1 MTEDKIDF
9 DSLYQEEKQ
18 NYKKDTTLD
27 KYRYRPK
34 WFYILVIALYFI
46 SSQVLGVIIFSTLQG
61 IGGVSQYSS
70 DEKILEE
77 VFLNNNYLGVIEPS
91 KDFDQYLIRFNRDE
105 NNSQKNNND
114 LYHIYL
120 DATLE
125 PTNNKNFLKY
135 HLVFKKYSPLSS
147 YLITDPNEF
156 NPTKITI
163 DNIKLN
169 QLFKKTANFKSKYKV
184 ITNIE
189 NDDTIS
195 YFSNLAQDL
204 INTNKRNGLLDKS
217 SNIKYDQGLVNG
229 MVYILMLILFVP
241 LMYKEF
247 IYDGKKFLKNPLNF
261 CYNIIGGVIILFL
274 VAYFTDFIT
283 KFMQLI
289 FQEEVNGSVNQAQ
302 IELMLR
308 ANSAPFMY
316 ISAILCAPIIEELV
330 FRKAFFEVG
339 KSKKMVLYTQA
350 LVFGLIHV
358 LGEIKNPVAMLI
370 NLVIYFLAGLAL
382 GGIYLLNKK
391 NIYVSIGVHMIWN
404 TLSFII

>member
-1 MTEDKIDF
+1 
-9 DSLYQEEKQ
+9 
-18 NYKKDTTLD
+18 
-27 KYRYRPK
+27 
-34 WFYILVIALYFI
+34 
-46 SSQVLGVIIFSTLQG
+46 
-61 IGGVSQYSS
+61 
-70 DEKILEE
+70 
-77 VFLNNNYLGVIEPS
+77 
-91 KDFDQYLIRFNRDE
+91 
-105 NNSQKNNND
+105 
-114 LYHIYL
+114 
-120 DATLE
+120 
-125 PTNNKNFLKY
+125 
-135 HLVFKKYSPLSS
+135 
-147 YLITDPNEF
+147 
-156 NPTKITI
+156 
-163 DNIKLN
+163 
-169 QLFKKTANFKSKYKV
+169 
-184 ITNIE
+184 
-189 NDDTIS
+189 
-195 YFSNLAQDL
+195 
-204 INTNKRNGLLDKS
+204 
-217 SNIKYDQGLVNG
+217 
-229 MVYILMLILFVP
+229 
-241 LMYKEF
+241 MYKEF

-283 KFMQLI
+283 KFMQII

-308 ANSAPFMY
+308 AKSAPFMY